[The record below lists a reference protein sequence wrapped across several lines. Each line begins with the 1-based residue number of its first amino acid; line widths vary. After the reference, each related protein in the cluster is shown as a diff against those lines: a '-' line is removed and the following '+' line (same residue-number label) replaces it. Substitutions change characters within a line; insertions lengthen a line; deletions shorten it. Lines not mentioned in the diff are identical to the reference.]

1 MNFKVAASDFDGTLF
16 INQEISAENLSAI
29 RNWRAAGNKF
39 GIVTGRAYIMLPAHL
54 KEFDLE
60 IDFAICD
67 NGAIIHD
74 GGGKVIFETELPKKI
89 LLEIIKEPFAAKS
102 LHFAFETAEKV
113 YCANVNPNSWVL
125 REQNRW
131 NFPVEIIDSAQIEGL
146 PKINQLALDFESPE
160 AAQAAAD
167 MLNQKFGEIIFA
179 QKNTHSLDIVS
190 AGVNKA
196 RGVENLLRICDWRG
210 EIFVIGDESNDL
222 PMIRHFGGFTVAT
235 AKDFVKKEAT
245 GIFDSVGA
253 MLNYYF

>member
-1 MNFKVAASDFDGTLF
+1 M
-16 INQEISAENLSAI
+16 
-29 RNWRAAGNKF
+29 
-39 GIVTGRAYIMLPAHL
+39 
-54 KEFDLE
+54 
-60 IDFAICD
+60 
-67 NGAIIHD
+67 
-74 GGGKVIFETELPKKI
+74 PKKI

-253 MLNYYF
+253 MLNCYF